1 MAAPL
6 IAKDIRDYLVNTV
19 GLTSVFIDAMTSTP
33 VAQYAVVE
41 FSGLDNIKTHGG
53 GAGSGVKLDEGMVQ
67 VQCRNA
73 TVQTA
78 RTNIMAV
85 VDALDGKKDTTINSV
100 VYTYMTL
107 SGRPRLFEKLE
118 DGSCIFIAEFRVQ
131 ARRA

>member
-1 MAAPL
+1 MGAPL
-6 IAKDIRDYLVNTV
+6 IAKDIRDHLVNTV
-19 GLTSVFIDAMTSTP
+19 GLTNVFIDSMTSTP
-33 VAQYAVVE
+33 VAQYAVIE
-41 FSGLDNIKTHGG
+41 FAGPDNIKTHGG

-100 VYTYMTL
+100 VYTYITL
-107 SGRPRLFEKLE
+107 SGRPRLLEKLE
-118 DGSCIFIAEFRVQ
+118 DGSAIFVAEFRCQ
-131 ARRA
+131 ARR